1 MKPFTSTAFDK
12 SMLRVSKSNSYHV
25 TLYVDGS
32 LSTYQVYAD
41 DREEAQEKVIQ
52 VIEQV
57 QRVHGEI
64 VSIKL
69 IKEWS

>member
-1 MKPFTSTAFDK
+1 M
-12 SMLRVSKSNSYHV
+12 NSYHV

-32 LSTYQVYAD
+32 LSTYQVYAF
-41 DREEAQEKVIQ
+41 DRDAAQEEVIQ

-57 QRVHGEI
+57 HRVHGEI

-69 IKEWS
+69 IERKS

>member
-1 MKPFTSTAFDK
+1 M
-12 SMLRVSKSNSYHV
+12 NSYHV
-25 TLYVDGS
+25 TLYIDGS

-41 DREEAQEKVIQ
+41 DRDEAQEEVIQ

-57 QRVHGEI
+57 GGVHGDI

-69 IKEWS
+69 RGE